1 MKYQRILVF
10 AAHPDDEITMAG
22 TMARAAAE
30 GVRVAVVQMTDGSEG
45 YPSPDMR
52 AQIVELRRAEA
63 EECNRVLGI
72 ARRVFLDR
80 PDMGLVNDK
89 ETLKECIR
97 VIREERPEAI
107 FTHGPADNHRD
118 HLATHALA
126 VEARWHAGEPV
137 AAELGESWKTP
148 TLFYYKSVR
157 DPYPTIRWDVS
168 ATAHKRQEALAA
180 QVSQQTLFGRTR
192 EQFLAEARRIQEAGG
207 RHYETFWLAPANTW
221 EEFPG

>member
-97 VIREERPEAI
+97 VIRE
-107 FTHGPADNHRD
+107 
-118 HLATHALA
+118 
-126 VEARWHAGEPV
+126 
-137 AAELGESWKTP
+137 
-148 TLFYYKSVR
+148 
-157 DPYPTIRWDVS
+157 
-168 ATAHKRQEALAA
+168 
-180 QVSQQTLFGRTR
+180 
-192 EQFLAEARRIQEAGG
+192 
-207 RHYETFWLAPANTW
+207 
-221 EEFPG
+221 